1 MNINRFKTLPGI
13 VAGLP
18 SEGLHI
24 ITATFAPFQ
33 TMRCCEQIK
42 VNLGYMNQ
50 KVTLVG
56 LTNGVILGTLGYT
69 HCCIKD
75 VAVIR
80 SILNITIVSLA
91 NYGETVKAMFLAIH
105 NNDRL
110 LVFGMKFKLWVIF
123 SNLFYPTFNLNEK

>member
-42 VNLGYMNQ
+42 VNLVYMNQ

-69 HCCIKD
+69 HCCIED

-80 SILNITIVSLA
+80 SIPNIIIVSPA
-91 NYGETVKAMFLAIH
+91 DCGETVKAVFAAIH

-110 LVFGMKFKLWVIF
+110 LVFGMKFKLWIIF

>member
-13 VAGLP
+13 LAGLP
-18 SEGLHI
+18 SEGLHN
-24 ITATFAPFQ
+24 ITATLAPFQ

-56 LTNGVILGTLGYT
+56 LTNGVILVTLGYT

-123 SNLFYPTFNLNEK
+123 SNLFYHTFNLNEK